1 MFKVKNMNVFTYNDK
16 YIKDIQLQFLND
28 AKFTEFMEEL
38 CNSGSNFQQ
47 TLATY
52 TESFNLTTQT
62 TNPNTATLNA
72 IGGLLGLPPIDYFT
86 VNGAGISQETYLM
99 IIKGQQLK
107 NAWDGTNA
115 GLINSLTQL
124 FPEYGWD
131 IYDTGE
137 MGITIYMIQRLVP
150 IDSTVQYLFENG
162 WFTPKPAGI
171 QVSYNTVTT
180 PLFTWDSNATD
191 TTWDSGTWA

>member
-1 MFKVKNMNVFTYNDK
+1 MFEVKNMNVFTFNDK

-28 AKFTEFMEEL
+28 KNFVAFMTEL
-38 CNSGSNFQQ
+38 CDSGTDFQQ

-52 TESFNLTTQT
+52 TENFNLAIQS

-86 VNGAGISQETYLM
+86 INGAGITLQTYLM
-99 IIKGQQLK
+99 LIKGQQLK

-150 IDSTVQYLFENG
+150 IDSTVEYLFENG

-171 QVSYNTVTT
+171 QVSYNTVVK
-180 PLFTWDSNATD
+180 PLFTWDSTQ
-191 TTWDSGTWA
+191 TTENWDNGVWA